1 MIHSSFVWENNYE
14 HVHCKENKIMFFCFW
29 RTSIIKWKT
38 KNTNRKLVGGDKIY
52 TPNTLIRDYPL
63 SCLGTGTTIKSG
75 EVKLLYGPKTL
86 RSMYNKPIFV
96 YYHSANKI
104 QISNT
109 TRELLF
115 ATEGFVIEERKD
127 SEMRV
132 SHQ

>member
-1 MIHSSFVWENNYE
+1 
-14 HVHCKENKIMFFCFW
+14 
-29 RTSIIKWKT
+29 
-38 KNTNRKLVGGDKIY
+38 
-52 TPNTLIRDYPL
+52 
-63 SCLGTGTTIKSG
+63 
-75 EVKLLYGPKTL
+75 
-86 RSMYNKPIFV
+86 MYNKPIFV

-104 QISNT
+104 QISHT